1 MEIILEKSGN
11 FVSPEKLEP
20 CRIQYFS
27 TFAEEGR
34 YMAQTTH
41 VTYATQSAHT
51 YQQTAEPQS
60 AVYAREPAAS
70 NSSKYGTTAPS
81 QSAFSSYPSHYAAH
95 QQKTI
100 TEAHYPAGYRVP
112 AQAGQHGNLLNT
124 KYYHGLGFAPKKLKP
139 TLSFANIS
147 PNLYKME
154 LIFLKVIFLAY
165 GLGVMAHLHC
175 RTWIRIP
182 TRSRIPNQMATLCYA
197 EHFTFHGLR
206 LGSLLSISQSK
217 SIPESVSGIVNE
229 PLEVQYLCYNEL
241 NEYVPDEFL
250 QVK

>member
-1 MEIILEKSGN
+1 MIFKLTVYYLLKWIQFLVEKNNQKKTTRKQQENTGKMEIILEKSGN

-34 YMAQTTH
+34 YGAQTTH

-51 YQQTAEPQS
+51 YQQTAQPQS
-60 AVYAREPAAS
+60 AAYAREPAAS

-112 AQAGQHGNLLNT
+112 AQAGQHGKLLSSQPCP
-124 KYYHGLGFAPKKLKP
+124 LP
-139 TLSFANIS
+139 IS
-147 PNLYKME
+147 PQ
-154 LIFLKVIFLAY
+154 I
-165 GLGVMAHLHC
+165 
-175 RTWIRIP
+175 
-182 TRSRIPNQMATLCYA
+182 
-197 EHFTFHGLR
+197 
-206 LGSLLSISQSK
+206 SIKWS
-217 SIPESVSGIVNE
+217 
-229 PLEVQYLCYNEL
+229 
-241 NEYVPDEFL
+241 
-250 QVK
+250 